1 MALKDLASDLA
12 NFKYDQSSPDKIDN
26 QIDKGVDFFD
36 DTTGGAVGFKP
47 KTNLESLYNKVAEG
61 TIASKWPQAAVSNVK
76 TRSAY
81 GTFGEY
87 GQNVT
92 GNTGLSNP
100 LHILSGD
107 TILGVQNQPQFTSD
121 FMTTPIANY
130 NSTYSPPDTLSQTF
144 TLASPNLQQPD
155 FTSWMAF
162 SSIGGGVNQF
172 ASLMPLVDRTSQ
184 FSTPEQ
190 NGVNNVYTTPLTDI
204 QTTLNLP
211 NVGGGVD
218 TFDGLFSTLG
228 LNTSQFTDKID
239 LFNLYESG
247 DFTNVPGGLDANNLF
262 STTTFRD
269 VANTGPHA
277 GNTTH
282 PIIVRPMGSNWDT
295 SNSDLQIPD
304 IPGTIDI
311 GLNFGNTLDVG
322 GLSFLTQGQ
331 RNIADKYRISK
342 FMTSPIGDNFIRKQE
357 SLQLLNPTIESKFF
371 KPQAMLGV
379 AGADDITNFG
389 LITNSLNRALSIVPT
404 AHPERHTGDIL
415 GRYESVLALTAGV
428 ENIVG
433 AFNPN
438 FQEGAGS
445 RLAYQA
451 RAFSIDIPPISDV
464 TVTAFSN
471 PLLNTLAT
479 SAVNFGIG
487 IVNDA
492 VSAAAAS
499 PFLALSNPNKYSPFP
514 SSAPI
519 SIENGVPSFGIG
531 TPQVFSDA
539 SKAQNKIGGTFNK
552 ETAESSPNV
561 PDIKRHQQSAYGML
575 DINTSYEKRTAG
587 KEIAN
592 QIGNPGKL
600 GVEPKN
606 GIKGDLKTSNVD
618 KINALHYPFDYDGSP
633 GGEVKD
639 FIKFRFKDVVNNRF
653 IIFRAILD
661 GITDSVTPEYGEE
674 RYVGRPD
681 KVYIYQ
687 GADRNVSFNFSI
699 YPKTKQEFPILMG
712 KLNHLIGLCYPSY
725 TEQDMMVT
733 PFIELTMG
741 DMFVNSS
748 GILMGLSVT
757 VEDNSTWELDEGLQ
771 FPHYMKVACEFR
783 HIGNGKLSSTSTQNY
798 NGLEY
803 DLPNSGAGSS
813 LAIRRSNPLSPIDFG
828 ANIEPVTVPVL
839 PNPNEESNIGLD
851 DLGFL

>member
-190 NGVNNVYTTPLTDI
+190 NGANNVYTTPLTDI

-438 FQEGAGS
+438 FEEGAGS

-464 TVTAFSN
+464 TVTAFDN
-471 PLLNTLAT
+471 PFLNTIAT
-479 SAVNFGIG
+479 SVVNFGID

-492 VSAAAAS
+492 VSSAAAS

-539 SKAQNKIGGTFNK
+539 SRAQNKIGGTFNK
-552 ETAESSPNV
+552 ETAESVSQDPGL
-561 PDIKRHQQSAYGML
+561 KRHSQLAYGNL
-575 DINTSYEKRTAG
+575 HINNQYEKKKPEKERVNHIGKPGQLGLNAG
-587 KEIAN
+587 YTHLGLIK
-592 QIGNPGKL
+592 
-600 GVEPKN
+600 GVEDLQPS
-606 GIKGDLKTSNVD
+606 LKTANVD
-618 KINALHYPFDYDGSP
+618 KINALEYGLDYKDAKDVSNLR
-633 GGEVKD
+633 D
-639 FIKFRFKDVVNNRF
+639 FIKFRFKDVVNNKF

-699 YPKTKQEFPILMG
+699 YPKTKQEFPILMS
-712 KLNHLIGLCYPSY
+712 KLDHLIGLCYPSY

-757 VEDNSTWELDEGLQ
+757 VEDNSTWEIDDGLQ

-783 HIGNGKLSSTSTQNY
+783 HIGNRKLSSTNRHYDY
-798 NGLEY
+798 NPGKEY
-803 DLPNSGAGSS
+803 
-813 LAIRRSNPLSPIDFG
+813 R
-828 ANIEPVTVPVL
+828 IEPPSVDDVVGSVL
-839 PNPNEESNIGLD
+839 GT
-851 DLGFL
+851 